1 MRRVYMVSIRVT
13 TWLVLCAAVGAA
25 GFAIGLSAGAAW
37 VEKSPPSSQSDSFA
51 SRFTDATPVNTDKT
65 SAPRVADLDLRV
77 RADGPPSGFEAPR
90 SAALRYGVVEL
101 LPAGLTQSVTGQ
113 SALLRAILEAAT
125 AAAVEPVPAN
135 YLDQAA
141 LLAINENATAGELR
155 ARVERDR
162 AGRDHQGVDHPE
174 MIQLHTIEGGMPFP

>member
-1 MRRVYMVSIRVT
+1 VRRAKTVSIRVT

-37 VEKSPPSSQSDSFA
+37 VEKSPASSRSDTFA
-51 SRFTDATPVNTDKT
+51 SRFPGVTPIDTDNAT
-65 SAPRVADLDLRV
+65 APRPTDLDLTV
-77 RADGPPSGFEAPR
+77 RAEGLSGFEAPQ

-125 AAAVEPVPAN
+125 AAALELVPAS

-141 LLAINENATAGELR
+141 LLTIHENATAGELR

-174 MIQLHTIEGGMPFP
+174 MIQLHTIEGGIPFP

>member
-1 MRRVYMVSIRVT
+1 MRRVYMVSIPVT

-25 GFAIGLSAGAAW
+25 GFAIGLSAGAGW
-37 VEKSPPSSQSDSFA
+37 VDKSPPSSQNDSFA
-51 SRFTDATPVNTDKT
+51 SRFSDATTINTNKP
-65 SAPRVADLDLRV
+65 SAPRVADLDLTV
-77 RADGPPSGFEAPR
+77 RADGPSGFEAPR

-113 SALLRAILEAAT
+113 SALLRAILEGAT
-125 AAAVEPVPAN
+125 AAAVEPVPAS

-141 LLAINENATAGELR
+141 LLTINENATAGELR

-162 AGRDHQGVDHPE
+162 AGRDHQGVNNPE